1 MSEEAFEDGRRAS
14 ILRAAEEVFAD
25 NSYEGASIRAIAS
38 AAGVNPAL
46 IGYYFGN
53 KGELYER
60 IIEGRYRDITA
71 ERLARLEAVPAD
83 ARGHEAAA
91 AILDAWFAPF
101 FRRLNSPDDANFARL
116 LAREANSPRDRARNV
131 FSSFLD
137 PSARQCMDR
146 LAGAFP
152 EAHAQDIAWGY
163 QFCIAVMMSSV
174 TGAERVATLAP
185 DAAGED
191 PSFDL
196 LQAMITFAS
205 TGMATLA
212 ARRTG

>member
-1 MSEEAFEDGRRAS
+1 MSEQAFEDGRRAS

-25 NSYEGASIRAIAS
+25 NSYEGASIRTIAS
-38 AAGVNPAL
+38 VADVNPAL

-53 KGELYER
+53 KSELYAK

-71 ERLARLEAVPAD
+71 ERLARLDAVPRE
-83 ARGHEAAA
+83 ARGHDAAA
-91 AILDAWFAPF
+91 AILDAWFGPF
-101 FRRLNSPDDANFARL
+101 FRRLNSPEDANFARM
-116 LAREANSPRDRARNV
+116 LAREANSPRDRARSV

-137 PSARQCMDR
+137 PSAHQCMDR
-146 LAGAFP
+146 LAAAFP

-174 TGAERVATLAP
+174 TGADRVSNLAP
-185 DAAGED
+185 DAARRD

-205 TGMATLA
+205 TGMAALA
-212 ARRTG
+212 AQRGG